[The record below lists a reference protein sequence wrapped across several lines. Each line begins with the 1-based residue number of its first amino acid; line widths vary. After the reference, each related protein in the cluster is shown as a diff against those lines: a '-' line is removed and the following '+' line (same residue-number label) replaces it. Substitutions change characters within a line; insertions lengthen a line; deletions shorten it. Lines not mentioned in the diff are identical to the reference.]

1 MDAKANKGK
10 HLTLED
16 RINILND
23 LIKGK
28 SLNEIANNLKKDPT
42 TISKEIKKHRYI
54 KESNKS
60 SLTKGTS
67 CKNCAN
73 LQTCKV
79 TLLCKNSQCTRL
91 CKSCRSFNVSNMCTD
106 YKEKECKTTKRFPF
120 TCHTCTKKSHCNLP
134 KYYYD
139 PNVAQKDYDNTLVDS
154 RRGLNMLQSEFNKL
168 DEIVSEGVKKG
179 KSIYSIVLNN
189 PEIGKSERTIYRY
202 VAHSY
207 FQVKD
212 IDLRNKVKMKPR
224 KSYIDKS
231 SKEKRIL
238 KKETIAPRN
247 YEAYLKYLAE
257 NRTSFIPQFD
267 LVQGKKGEGEPYLMT
282 LLFPFSNLMIG
293 FLIPS
298 KEQKEIVKIFD
309 YLEDTLG
316 LESFKKLFPAC
327 LTDRGNE
334 FLDAIGI
341 ETSKDGETKRTS
353 LFYCDPYSSCQKPEV
368 ERNHEFFRFFSPKS
382 NSLKDYNQE
391 EINLIFS
398 HINSYNR
405 KSKDGRTPYELF
417 SYIYG
422 EETISKL
429 NIKKI
434 EFNDIDL
441 TSNLIIKFRKNK

>member
-1 MDAKANKGK
+1 MDAKAKKGK

-42 TISKEIKKHRYI
+42 TISKEIKKHRYV

-60 SLTKGTS
+60 PLNKGTS

-73 LQTCKV
+73 LQTCKL
-79 TLLCKNSQCTRL
+79 TSLCEKSQCSRL
-91 CKSCRSFNVSNMCTD
+91 CKSCTNFNISSKCKNFKV
-106 YKEKECKTTKRFPF
+106 KECKTTKRFPF
-120 TCHTCTKKSHCNLP
+120 TCHTCTKKNHCTLP
-134 KYYYD
+134 RYFYD
-139 PNVAQKDYDNTLVDS
+139 SQLAQNEYSSLLVETRS
-154 RRGLNMLQSEFNKL
+154 GLNMNQSEFDKI
-168 DEIVSEGVKKG
+168 DKIVSEGIMKG

-202 VAHSY
+202 VGHSY
-207 FQVKD
+207 LQAKD

-224 KSYIDKS
+224 KSYADKS
-231 SKEKRIL
+231 SKDKKEI

-247 YEAYLKYLAE
+247 YEAYIKFLAST
-257 NRTSFIPQFD
+257 RTAYIPQFD
-267 LVQGKKGEGEPYLMT
+267 LVQGKKGNGEPYLMT
-282 LLFPFSNLMIG
+282 FIFPFSNLMIG

-298 KEQKEIVKIFD
+298 KEQVEIVKIFD
-309 YLEDTLG
+309 LLEETLG
-316 LESFKKLFPAC
+316 LEVFQKLFPAC

-334 FLDAIGI
+334 FLDATGI
-341 ETSKDGETKRTS
+341 ETAKDGVTKRTN

-382 NSLKDYNQE
+382 KSLKDYTQE

-405 KSKDGRTPYELF
+405 KSKDDRTPYELF
-417 SYIYG
+417 SYVYG
-422 EETISKL
+422 EEVTNKL

-441 TSNLIIKFRKNK
+441 TPNLITKFRKNK

>member
-1 MDAKANKGK
+1 
-10 HLTLED
+10 
-16 RINILND
+16 
-23 LIKGK
+23 
-28 SLNEIANNLKKDPT
+28 
-42 TISKEIKKHRYI
+42 
-54 KESNKS
+54 
-60 SLTKGTS
+60 
-67 CKNCAN
+67 
-73 LQTCKV
+73 
-79 TLLCKNSQCTRL
+79 
-91 CKSCRSFNVSNMCTD
+91 
-106 YKEKECKTTKRFPF
+106 
-120 TCHTCTKKSHCNLP
+120 
-134 KYYYD
+134 
-139 PNVAQKDYDNTLVDS
+139 
-154 RRGLNMLQSEFNKL
+154 
-168 DEIVSEGVKKG
+168 
-179 KSIYSIVLNN
+179 
-189 PEIGKSERTIYRY
+189 
-202 VAHSY
+202 
-207 FQVKD
+207 
-212 IDLRNKVKMKPR
+212 MKPR

-282 LLFPFSNLMIG
+282 FLFPFSNLMIG